1 VSGLSGPGASAAD
14 GVRLG
19 LWPTPLQAADAAAG
33 IYVKREDLCGFAFG
47 GSKVRALEP
56 VLAEARGRGARS
68 IVTGGRRDSNWAALA
83 AAAATRLGLR
93 CHCVL
98 DPGPTE
104 TLAMALARRTG
115 ATLHMAPRPGKE
127 AVNAMISSIA
137 HDLGPSA
144 YAVPR
149 AGATAGGVAGYRGLA
164 RELIEQMPSAAFDVV
179 VAVGSGGAAV
189 GAFCDTARRLA
200 LAHAG
205 SWWADLTYWQP
216 AQVSSFGHYL
226 LSFGHEASR
235 HLDRIRQAWTRCAL
249 VPVAVGGVAGTTVP
263 LSREATLRR
272 LGLEGPATTSRDAM
286 WSVDGLIDIMHAA
299 RQAVLTVSR
308 LAEDF
313 LLFASTPFGYVRL
326 HDSHCR
332 ASVYLPQK
340 RNPYALTVVRGG
352 YAVVAGRSDGVAA
365 AMGTGS
371 AQTDNWIY
379 SYGETLATL
388 GLARQ
393 LVQLMAEVLG
403 KATFDTARMAA
414 LALDGFTE
422 AADLAERL
430 VTEEH
435 IDYRTAHSRVA
446 RLAAEAERRGGTRL
460 ADGTDPRTLVLAR
473 TGEGSAAPAVVRASA
488 RRLRILLARH
498 RAWRRG
504 AQARAD
510 AAIGQLVGQARAA
523 SAVQP
528 GPHITPIPEALP

>member
-1 VSGLSGPGASAAD
+1 
-14 GVRLG
+14 
-19 LWPTPLQAADAAAG
+19 
-33 IYVKREDLCGFAFG
+33 
-47 GSKVRALEP
+47 VRALEP
-56 VLAEARGRGARS
+56 VLAEARGRGGRS

-83 AAAATRLGLR
+83 AVTAARDDYLGLGSR
-93 CHCVL
+93 L
-98 DPGPTE
+98 DSGPSELLVQTGFSTE
-104 TLAMALARRTG
+104 TAQARY
-115 ATLHMAPRPGKE
+115 LHYW
-127 AVNAMISSIA
+127 
-137 HDLGPSA
+137 LG
-144 YAVPR
+144 
-149 AGATAGGVAGYRGLA
+149 
-164 RELIEQMPSAAFDVV
+164 
-179 VAVGSGGAAV
+179 
-189 GAFCDTARRLA
+189 
-200 LAHAG
+200 
-205 SWWADLTYWQP
+205 
-216 AQVSSFGHYL
+216 
-226 LSFGHEASR
+226 
-235 HLDRIRQAWTRCAL
+235 
-249 VPVAVGGVAGTTVP
+249 
-263 LSREATLRR
+263 
-272 LGLEGPATTSRDAM
+272 
-286 WSVDGLIDIMHAA
+286 
-299 RQAVLTVSR
+299 VLTVSR

-313 LLFASTPFGYVRL
+313 LLFASAPFGYVRL

-352 YAVVAGRSDGVAA
+352 YAVIVGRCDGVAA

-403 KATFDTARMAA
+403 KARFDTARMAA

-460 ADGTDPRTLVLAR
+460 AGGTDPRALVLAR
-473 TGEGSAAPAVVRASA
+473 AGEGSAAPAAVRASA

-498 RAWRRG
+498 RAWRRD

-510 AAIGQLVGQARAA
+510 AAIGQLLGQARAA

-528 GPHITPIPEALP
+528 GPHITPIPEVPL